1 MKQDA
6 KYIRWF
12 EEIKIG
18 DIPTVGG
25 KNASQE
31 KCIVNLRARESK
43 FRLGLPELPR
53 HTGMPERIAIGR
65 CHYL

>member
-18 DIPTVGG
+18 DIPIVGG
-25 KNASQE
+25 KNASLVGRVYYLLAPWCE
-31 KCIVNLRARESK
+31 KYFYFNN
-43 FRLGLPELPR
+43 P
-53 HTGMPERIAIGR
+53 
-65 CHYL
+65 